1 MNDNH
6 NDSKFLTA
14 IYQNAEERKEQLKQ
28 DLKENN
34 KTGKQKMKASLLSV
48 SDNTKESKF
57 FDAINQDAQEHMAQI
72 SREIEAYKNEKIEQ
86 ATEQGLNDAYEL
98 IRADVTKRT
107 AAIVNGVAK
116 KQIELKNSLYAERES
131 IREEVFHRAEERLRS
146 FAASDEYIGFL
157 NASLDKIAQFA
168 GDGKCTVYIA
178 PSDEDKRSLIE
189 AKLPGAEIKA
199 DNHILIGGV
208 KAHIPAEG
216 IMLDDTLDTRL
227 SDQYAWFNENSG
239 LKVV

>member
-14 IYQNAEERKEQLKQ
+14 IYQNAEEQKEQLKQ

-34 KTGKQKMKASLLSV
+34 KTGKQKLKASLWSA

-72 SREIEAYKNEKIEQ
+72 SREIEAYKNEKVEQ

-116 KQIELKNSLYAERES
+116 KQLELKNSLYSERKV
-131 IREEVFHRAEERLRS
+131 IRDEVFRKAEEKLRS
-146 FAASDEYIGFL
+146 FAASDDYIGFL
-157 NASLDKIAQFA
+157 NTSLGKIAHNM
-168 GDGKCTVYIA
+168 GDGKCIVYIA
-178 PSDEDKRSLIE
+178 PADEDKRALIKS
-189 AKLPGAEIKA
+189 KLSGAEIRV

-208 KAHIPAEG
+208 KAHIAARG

-227 SDQYAWFNENSG
+227 TDQYAWFNENSG